1 MGIYIAGTGLFTP
14 NESISNEELVKS
26 YNAYADLF
34 NQQNKEAIEKGDDIV
49 NELDNIEKKYSKQSE
64 ICEKL
69 YVDLGEEKMMNDMMA
84 CPRFNEMMELT
95 MQMMQMVDPE
105 MMQQMMHVAGGFKQ
119 QRLSMSLMI
128 SEYDI

>member
-1 MGIYIAGTGLFTP
+1 MDL
-14 NESISNEELVKS
+14 SITIM
-26 YNAYADLF
+26 
-34 NQQNKEAIEKGDDIV
+34 KEAIEKGSDIV

-105 MMQQMMHVAGGFKQ
+105 MMQQMME
-119 QRLSMSLMI
+119 M
-128 SEYDI
+128 E

>member
-1 MGIYIAGTGLFTP
+1 MDL
-14 NESISNEELVKS
+14 SITIM
-26 YNAYADLF
+26 
-34 NQQNKEAIEKGDDIV
+34 KEAIEKGGDIV

-105 MMQQMMHVAGGFKQ
+105 MMQQMME
-119 QRLSMSLMI
+119 M
-128 SEYDI
+128 E

>member
-1 MGIYIAGTGLFTP
+1 MKKIILTSICCIFSLSFSIAQKNACECMDL
-14 NESISNEELVKS
+14 SITIM
-26 YNAYADLF
+26 
-34 NQQNKEAIEKGDDIV
+34 KEAIEKGGDIV
-49 NELDNIEKKYSKQSE
+49 NELDNIEKKYSKQFE

-105 MMQQMMHVAGGFKQ
+105 MMQQMME
-119 QRLSMSLMI
+119 M
-128 SEYDI
+128 E